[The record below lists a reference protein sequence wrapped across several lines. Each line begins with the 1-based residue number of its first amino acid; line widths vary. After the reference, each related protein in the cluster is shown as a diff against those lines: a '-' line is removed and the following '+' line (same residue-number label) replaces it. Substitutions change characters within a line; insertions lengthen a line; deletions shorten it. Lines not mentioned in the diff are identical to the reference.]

1 MASRADLHERIVAA
15 EGAQAVEVGLD
26 LRRLNEPD
34 SPVFNRAENSVPFFV
49 AMGSVFAALY
59 FGGWVWALAVAGSAL
74 ILMAT
79 GLQYLLMLRLR
90 RRALAY
96 ALANPEGWQRLWD
109 KGGLTLRLPQ
119 REETLVESPEGDWT
133 RFATRYLGRPER

>member
-1 MASRADLHERIVAA
+1 MASRAVLHERIVAA
-15 EGAQAVEVGLD
+15 EGAQVVEVGLD

-49 AMGSVFAALY
+49 AMGAVFAALY

-79 GLQYLLMLRLR
+79 GLQYLLMIRLR
-90 RRALAY
+90 RRSLAY
-96 ALANPEGWQRLWD
+96 ALSGPERWQRLWD

-133 RFATRYLGRPER
+133 QFAARHLGRPER